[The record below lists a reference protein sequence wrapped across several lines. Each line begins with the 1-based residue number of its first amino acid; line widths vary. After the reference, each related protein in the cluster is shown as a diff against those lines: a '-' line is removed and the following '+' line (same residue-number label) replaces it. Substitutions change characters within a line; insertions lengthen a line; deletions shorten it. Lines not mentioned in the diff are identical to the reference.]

1 MYVEIFFLWF
11 ILQCR
16 LSGLKLPLGWQCGE
30 QNLISFSWGG
40 LASLST
46 HNKDAIWQSVN
57 MTAICKVPLTKS
69 RGEPFKVQTKIKNSN
84 FCHFY

>member
-1 MYVEIFFLWF
+1 MDMVCRNFLF
-11 ILQCR
+11 MVISQCR

-57 MTAICKVPLTKS
+57 MTAIRKVPLRKS
-69 RGEPFKVQTKIKNSN
+69 RVEPFKFKK
-84 FCHFY
+84 